1 MRRRYPF
8 AIVLVGENSLRKEGL
23 ARILNSESFQVL
35 TSISDADD
43 MFGDD
48 VLQKTTASQALLLLI
63 VHTGDDFRPTIE
75 QIDSFKRR
83 HADGRVAVVA
93 DQYRVS
99 DLAAALRAGATGYF
113 IDVMNCD
120 AFIKSIE
127 LVMMGGMVFPP
138 AFLTS
143 TLDAEERDA
152 DDAPAP
158 QDGDPAAV
166 QADDGLARQ
175 LSPREISILQCLIEG
190 DSNKCIARKINIAE
204 ATVKVHIK
212 AILRKIRVQ
221 NRTQAAIW
229 GLHHRPVAWPNGN
242 GSAHQTIE
250 AERPLPP
257 KREIPKIARAS
268 RPAPLGTID
277 HATSYF
283 EVPLT
288 NGHAR
293 NGMSSKIDAAI
304 RLRK

>member
-8 AIVLVGENSLRKEGL
+8 SIVLTGENSLRKEGL

-35 TSISDADD
+35 ASVSDADD
-43 MFGDD
+43 LLGNDT
-48 VLQKTTASQALLLLI
+48 LQKIPIGQGLLLLI

-75 QIDSFKRR
+75 QIAAFKQR
-83 HADGRVAVVA
+83 HPEGRVAVVA
-93 DQYRVS
+93 DQYRLT
-99 DLAAALRAGATGYF
+99 DLAAALRAGASGYF

-127 LVMMGGMVFPP
+127 LVMMGGTVFPP

-143 TLDAEERDA
+143 ALDTDERDA

-158 QDGDPAAV
+158 NDNHRTVAE
-166 QADDGLARQ
+166 ADDRLARQ

-229 GLHHRPVAWPNGN
+229 GLNHRPTAAWHNNVPV
-242 GSAHQTIE
+242 SQTGE
-250 AERPLPP
+250 ADRLLPP
-257 KREIPKIARAS
+257 KREIPKIARAA
-268 RPAPLGTID
+268 RPAPLGGVD
-277 HATSYF
+277 HTTNYF
-283 EVPLT
+283 EVSVA

-293 NGMSSKIDAAI
+293 KDVDSQINGAI

>member
-43 MFGDD
+43 LLG
-48 VLQKTTASQALLLLI
+48 VATPHRAAANQPLLLLI

-75 QIDSFKRR
+75 QIESFTRR

-127 LVMMGGMVFPP
+127 LVMMGGTVFPP

-143 TLDAEERDA
+143 ALDAEERDA
-152 DDAPAP
+152 DDAPVP
-158 QDGDPAAV
+158 HDDDPAA
-166 QADDGLARQ
+166 AEANDRLARQ

-229 GLHHRPVAWPNGN
+229 GLHHRPAAWSNGH
-242 GSAHQTIE
+242 GSSHQATD

-257 KREIPKIARAS
+257 KREIPKVARAS
-268 RPAPLGTID
+268 RPAPLGPIEHT
-277 HATSYF
+277 TNYF

-288 NGHAR
+288 NGHGH
-293 NGMSSKIDAAI
+293 NGMSSKIDGAI

>member
-8 AIVLVGENSLRKEGL
+8 SIVLVGENSLRKEGL

-35 TSISDADD
+35 ASVADADD
-43 MFGDD
+43 WLGEDA
-48 VLQKTTASQALLLLI
+48 LQRVPTNQALLLLI
-63 VHTGDDFRPTIE
+63 VHTGDDFRSTIE
-75 QIDSFKRR
+75 QIETFRRR
-83 HADGRVAVVA
+83 HAGGRVAVVA

-127 LVMMGGMVFPP
+127 LVMMGGTVFPP

-143 TLDAEERDA
+143 ALDAEERDA
-152 DDAPAP
+152 DDVPALN
-158 QDGDPAAV
+158 DDDPAVAE
-166 QADDGLARQ
+166 ADDRLARQ

-229 GLHHRPVAWPNGN
+229 GLNHRPAVWLSNRA
-242 GSAHQTIE
+242 AHQVADAVE
-250 AERPLPP
+250 LPLPP
-257 KREIPKIARAS
+257 KRDSSKITTVG
-268 RPAPLGTID
+268 RPAPLGSID
-277 HATSYF
+277 HAASYF

-288 NGHAR
+288 NGHVHK
-293 NGMSSKIDAAI
+293 GMSSKLDRAI
-304 RLRK
+304 RK

>member
-8 AIVLVGENSLRKEGL
+8 SIVLTGENSLRKEGL
-23 ARILNSESFQVL
+23 ARILNAESFQVL
-35 TSISDADD
+35 ASTSDADD
-43 MFGDD
+43 LLGDGA
-48 VLQKTTASQALLLLI
+48 LQKVPISQGVLLLI

-75 QIDSFKRR
+75 QIDAFKRR

-93 DQYRVS
+93 DQYRLT

-127 LVMMGGMVFPP
+127 LVMMGGTVFPP

-143 TLDAEERDA
+143 ALDADESDA
-152 DDAPAP
+152 DDAP
-158 QDGDPAAV
+158 V
-166 QADDGLARQ
+166 SNDDDRTVAETDDRLARQ
-175 LSPREISILQCLIEG
+175 LSPREVSILQCLIEG

-229 GLHHRPVAWPNGN
+229 GLNHRPATWPNGDRS
-242 GSAHQTIE
+242 GAQ
-250 AERPLPP
+250 AGDADRLLPP
-257 KREIPKIARAS
+257 KREIPKIARVS
-268 RPAPLGTID
+268 RPAPLGVVD
-277 HATSYF
+277 HTANYF
-283 EVPLT
+283 EVSLA

-293 NGMSSKIDAAI
+293 KEMGSQINGAI

>member
-8 AIVLVGENSLRKEGL
+8 SIVLVGENSLRKEGL

-35 TSISDADD
+35 ASISDADGLLG
-43 MFGDD
+43 GDAH
-48 VLQKTTASQALLLLI
+48 QKAPTSQPLLLLI

-75 QIDSFKRR
+75 QIESFKRR
-83 HADGRVAVVA
+83 HVDGRVAVVA

-127 LVMMGGMVFPP
+127 LVMMGGTVFPP

-143 TLDAEERDA
+143 ALDAEEHDA

-158 QDGDPAAV
+158 IDDDRAV
-166 QADDGLARQ
+166 AEADDRLARQ
-175 LSPREISILQCLIEG
+175 LSPREVSILQCLIEG

-229 GLHHRPVAWPNGN
+229 GLNHRPAAWPKSN
-242 GSAHQTIE
+242 GSAHQAND
-250 AERPLPP
+250 AERPLPL
-257 KREIPKIARAS
+257 KREAPRIARAS
-268 RPAPLGTID
+268 QPAPLGTLD
-277 HATSYF
+277 HAVKYF

-288 NGHAR
+288 NGHAHG
-293 NGMSSKIDAAI
+293 GMNSKIDGAI